1 MGVLNVDDAT
11 YRALNRWSWSTAKHV
26 LECPAE
32 AYDQRTRP
40 IETTDAMEMGTLMH
54 ALILEPEEV
63 EKHYAV
69 APKIVKGLGGW
80 TWPGH
85 EMTWRLKK
93 EAEATL
99 AGIMGERFLVTQEL
113 MDDLT
118 ARCDQAR
125 LWVLA
130 HQPHVEMA
138 MVGQIEGASVKG
150 KADMV
155 CGNAIIDVKTTT
167 DIKPA
172 SIQRAAVQRHW
183 LGQVWTYGELA
194 RQSGHPIDRY
204 GILLVQTPKVSN
216 SPLNLSKSRQ
226 PRQSWRIIWL
236 DAEAIAYGES
246 EARRVWRAI
255 RDCEASGEWPD
266 YAGDSLSL
274 PRWAK
279 PEAVQEEAF

>member
-1 MGVLNVDDAT
+1 MGILNVDDAT
-11 YRALNRWSWSTAKHV
+11 YRAINRWSWSTAKHV

-32 AYDQRTRP
+32 ARDQRDRP
-40 IETTDAMEMGTLMH
+40 IQTTDAMEMGTLMH
-54 ALILEPEEV
+54 SLILEPELV
-63 EKHYAV
+63 DQWYAV
-69 APKIVKGLGGW
+69 APQIVKGLGGW

-99 AGIMGERFLVTQEL
+99 AGIMGDRFLLTEEL
-113 MDDLT
+113 MDDLR
-118 ARCDQAR
+118 ARCEGPRQWC
-125 LWVLA
+125 LE
-130 HQPHVEMA
+130 HTPHAEVP
-138 MVGQIEGASVKG
+138 MVGQIEGCAIKG
-150 KADMV
+150 KADILV
-155 CGNAIIDVKTTT
+155 DGAVIDVKTTG

-172 SIQRAAVQRHW
+172 SIQRTAIQRNW

-194 RQSGHPIDRY
+194 RQSGHAIQHY
-204 GILLVQTPKVSN
+204 GIMVIQAPKVSN

-226 PRQSWRIIWL
+226 PRHSWRIIWL

-266 YAGDSLSL
+266 YDTGSLSL
-274 PRWAK
+274 PRWAR
-279 PEAVQEEAF
+279 PETVTEEAF